1 MSKKNLLRRFKKKK
15 METYIKT
22 HSNTKKLFYVLVT
35 LTLGS
40 LFNQVLKADEIANSS
55 VDLKKDI
62 ENIKQKNFKNKDNL
76 ESPIKDSL
84 DKEGEIRNT
93 VSERTIL
100 LKDISISG
108 NKKFSEKKLKKFF
121 INLIGKDV
129 TFSDLSNAALEMQS
143 LYREK
148 GYITTRVIIP
158 KQDFLSGDIKI
169 AVIESYLEDIVVT
182 GGTDGTREYIRYM
195 TSSIL
200 KDNLK
205 YKIFKFDDLE
215 RQLLLIKKNGIGKLT
230 STLSKGSKVGTSLLT
245 INIDPEPLNISA
257 FSNTDLSNNLGD
269 YVVGLKSSYTTKT
282 KNPLKIG
289 TSSKYAFPIPD
300 GLLSGV
306 VYLEKPIAKKGLN
319 LNTIYAY
326 STTKTKDLF
335 PNTTGESINKG
346 TSEYISLGISYP
358 FVLKRNTELG
368 FDIATTIQNSHQ
380 DLYQD
385 NVMSNNVSTDRI
397 RALRVG
403 LNGRKSLK
411 RSYNTARFL
420 FSQGFEGWDDSLTSD
435 QQKSNLNSK
444 PNFSTYKLDLSR
456 QQFLGNDGVV
466 LQFNASGQISST
478 SLPTPEKFSF
488 GGPDYGRGFANSHI
502 FGDAGW
508 SSSIQLS
515 KNMYSKNDKTI
526 TPFVWLDYGE
536 TDDLTGDS
544 REKSASTYGFG
555 VGGNFNRD
563 TTYELSVGIP
573 GIDDSNPTK
582 TGPDHSIFKFKLGLN
597 F

>member
-1 MSKKNLLRRFKKKK
+1 MHIIDKIFKKIVKEK
-15 METYIKT
+15 SIENIRYSKLKNFYKLLIIFGASSLYAPLV
-22 HSNTKKLFYVLVT
+22 HSE
-35 LTLGS
+35 
-40 LFNQVLKADEIANSS
+40 QIANSS
-55 VDLKKDI
+55 IDLKNEAED
-62 ENIKQKNFKNKDNL
+62 IKQRNFKNKDNL
-76 ESPIKDSL
+76 DTQIKDSFNK
-84 DKEGEIRNT
+84 DGETKNI
-93 VSERTIL
+93 VSEKTIF
-100 LKDISISG
+100 LKSISFTG
-108 NKKFSEKKLKKFF
+108 NKTISEEKLNGFF
-121 INLIGKDV
+121 KNLIETDV
-129 TFSDLSNAALEMQS
+129 TFSDLSNAVLKAQS
-143 LYREK
+143 FYRKK

-182 GGTDGTREYIRYM
+182 GGTIGTRDYITYM
-195 TSSIL
+195 TSSVL

-205 YKIFKFDDLE
+205 NKIFKFDDLE
-215 RQLLLIKKNGIGKLT
+215 RQLLLIKKNGLGKLT
-230 STLSKGSKVGTSLLT
+230 STLSKGSKLGTSLLT

-335 PNTTGESINKG
+335 PKTTGESINKG

-385 NVMSNNVSTDRI
+385 NVRSNNVSTDRI

-420 FSQGFEGWDDSLTSD
+420 FSQGFEGWDDTLTGD

-456 QQFLGNDGVV
+456 QQYLGNDGVI
-466 LQFNASGQISST
+466 LEFNASGQIAST

-515 KNMYSKNDKTI
+515 KNMYAKNGKTI
-526 TPFVWLDYGE
+526 SPFVWLDYGQ

-544 REKSASTYGFG
+544 REKTASTYGIG
-555 VGGNFNRD
+555 LGGNFNRD
-563 TTYELSVGIP
+563 TTYEISVGVP
-573 GIDDSNPTK
+573 GLDDSNPTK
-582 TGPDHSIFKFKLGLN
+582 TGLDHSILKFNLGVK

>member
-1 MSKKNLLRRFKKKK
+1 

-22 HSNTKKLFYVLVT
+22 HLNTKKLFYVLAT
-35 LTLGS
+35 LAFGS
-40 LFNQVLKADEIANSS
+40 SFNTVLKAEQIANSS
-55 VDLKKDI
+55 IDLKNEV

-76 ESPIKDSL
+76 DSQIKDSFSK
-84 DKEGEIRNT
+84 DGEINNT
-93 VSERTIL
+93 VSEKTIF
-100 LKDISISG
+100 LKNISFTG
-108 NKKFSEKKLKKFF
+108 NKTISEEKLNGFF
-121 INLIGKDV
+121 ENLIEKDV
-129 TFSDLSNAALEMQS
+129 TFSDLSNAVLKAQS

-182 GGTDGTREYIRYM
+182 GGTIGTRDYIKYM
-195 TSSIL
+195 TSSVL

-205 YKIFKFDDLE
+205 NKIFKFDDLE
-215 RQLLLIKKNGIGKLT
+215 RQLLLIKKNGLGRLT
-230 STLSKGSKVGTSLLT
+230 STLSKGSKLGTSLLT

-358 FVLKRNTELG
+358 FILKRNTELG

-385 NVMSNNVSTDRI
+385 NVRSNNVSTDRI

-403 LNGRKSLK
+403 FNGRKSLK

-420 FSQGFEGWDDSLTSD
+420 FSQGFEGWDDTLTGD

-466 LQFNASGQISST
+466 LEFNASGQIAST

-515 KNMYSKNDKTI
+515 KNMYSKNGKTI
-526 TPFVWLDYGE
+526 SPFVWVDYGQV
-536 TDDLTGDS
+536 DDLTGDK
-544 REKSASTYGFG
+544 REKSSSTYGIG
-555 VGGNFNRD
+555 LAGNFNRD
-563 TTYELSVGIP
+563 TTYEISLGVP
-573 GIDDSNPTK
+573 GLDDSNPTK
-582 TGPDHSIFKFKLGLN
+582 TGLDHSIFKFNLGLK

>member
-1 MSKKNLLRRFKKKK
+1 MKKTSSENISSLNLR
-15 METYIKT
+15 
-22 HSNTKKLFYVLVT
+22 KLFNFIVL
-35 LTLGS
+35 LGLGS
-40 LFNQVLKADEIANSS
+40 FYSPLVKAEQIANSS
-55 VDLKKDI
+55 IDLKNEV

-84 DKEGEIRNT
+84 NEEGEIRNK
-93 VSERTIL
+93 VSEKTIL
-100 LKDISISG
+100 LKDISFSG
-108 NKKFSEKKLKKFF
+108 NKKFSEEKLKKFF
-121 INLIGKDV
+121 VNLIGKDV
-129 TFSDLSNAALEMQS
+129 TFSDLSNAALNAQS
-143 LYREK
+143 LYRKK
-148 GYITTRVIIP
+148 GFITSRVIIP

-169 AVIESYLEDIVVT
+169 VVIESYLEDIVVS
-182 GGTDGTREYIRYM
+182 GGTDGTRDYIKYM

-205 YKIFKFDDLE
+205 NKIFKFDDLE
-215 RQLLLIKKNGIGKLT
+215 RQLLLIKKNGLGKLN

-257 FSNTDLSNNLGD
+257 FSNTDLSENLGD

-282 KNPLKIG
+282 KNPIKIG

-300 GLLSGV
+300 GLTSGV
-306 VYLEKPIAKKGLN
+306 VFLEKPIAKKGLS
-319 LNTIYAY
+319 LNSIFAY
-326 STTKTKDLF
+326 SSTKTKDLF
-335 PNTTGESINKG
+335 PATSGESINKG
-346 TSEYISLGISYP
+346 TSEYLSIGISYP
-358 FVLKRNTELG
+358 FILKRNTELG

-380 DLYQD
+380 DLFQD
-385 NVMSNNVSTDRI
+385 NVKSNNVSTDRI
-397 RALRVG
+397 RAVRVG

-411 RSYNTARFL
+411 SSYNTARFL
-420 FSQGFEGWDDSLTSD
+420 FSQGFEGWDDTLTSS
-435 QQKSNLNSK
+435 QQKSNLDSK

-456 QQFLGNDGVV
+456 QQYLGNNGLV
-466 LQFNASGQISST
+466 LEFNASGQIASAP
-478 SLPTPEKFSF
+478 LPTPEKFSF

-515 KNMYSKNDKTI
+515 KNMYSKNGKTI
-526 TPFVWLDYGE
+526 SPFVWLDYGQ
-536 TDDLTGDS
+536 TDDLTGLT
-544 REKSASTYGFG
+544 REKSASTYGIG

-573 GIDDSNPTK
+573 GVDDSNPTK
-582 TGPDHSIFKFKLGLN
+582 TGPDHSIFKFNLGVR

>member
-1 MSKKNLLRRFKKKK
+1 
-15 METYIKT
+15 METCIRT
-22 HSNTKKLFYVLVT
+22 HSNTKKLFYVLAT

-40 LFNQVLKADEIANSS
+40 SLTPVLKAEQIANSS
-55 VDLKKDI
+55 IDLKNQVED
-62 ENIKQKNFKNKDNL
+62 IKQKNFKNKDNL
-76 ESPIKDSL
+76 DTQIKDSFNK
-84 DKEGEIRNT
+84 DGVINNT
-93 VSERTIL
+93 VSEKTIF
-100 LKDISISG
+100 LKNISFTG
-108 NKKFSEKKLKKFF
+108 NKTFSEEKLNTFF
-121 INLIGKDV
+121 DNLIGKDV
-129 TFSDLSNAALEMQS
+129 TFSELSNAALKAQS
-143 LYREK
+143 LYRKK
-148 GYITTRVIIP
+148 GYITSRVIIP

-182 GGTDGTREYIRYM
+182 GGTIGTRDYIRYM
-195 TSSIL
+195 TSSVL

-205 YKIFKFDDLE
+205 NKIFKFDDLE
-215 RQLLLIKKNGIGKLT
+215 RQLLLIKKNGLGKLT
-230 STLSKGSKVGTSLLT
+230 STLSKGSKLGTSLLT
-245 INIDPEPLNISA
+245 INIDPEPLNLSA

-306 VYLEKPIAKKGLN
+306 VFLEKPIAKKGLN

-335 PNTTGESINKG
+335 PKTTGESINKG
-346 TSEYISLGISYP
+346 TSEYISFGISYP

-385 NVMSNNVSTDRI
+385 NVRSNNVSTDRI

-420 FSQGFEGWDDSLTSD
+420 FSQGFEGWDDSLTGD

-466 LQFNASGQISST
+466 LQFNASGQIAST
-478 SLPTPEKFSF
+478 SLPIPEKFSF

-515 KNMYSKNDKTI
+515 KNIYSKNGKTI
-526 TPFVWLDYGE
+526 SPFVWIDYGQ

-544 REKSASTYGFG
+544 REKSASTYGIG
-555 VGGNFNRD
+555 LGGNFNRD
-563 TTYELSVGIP
+563 TTYELSIGVP
-573 GIDDSNPTK
+573 GLDDSNPTK
-582 TGPDHSIFKFKLGLN
+582 TGLDHSILKFNLGLK